1 MPIETGIL
9 VGISKDD
16 RSSFAETE
24 VLAATASVKIIET
37 IVQNRKVPDSAYYI
51 GHGKVS
57 DLKVRCEELKTNLIV
72 FNNNLKPNQQRNIED
87 ITGKKII
94 DRCTL
99 ILDIFARH
107 ARTTEGKL
115 QVELA
120 QLIYFLPRLS
130 GHGIGLAQF
139 SGGVGARRGPGEKKL
154 ELDKRSIRNRIDFLK
169 DKLEVVRKHRKVLRE
184 SRKSK
189 GFLNATLV
197 GYTNSG
203 KSTLLNGLSKSDVLV
218 ENKLFSTLDPTTRK
232 VFMKDGKNLLL
243 TDTVGFIRNLPAE
256 LVTSFRATLE
266 EIESADMIIIVLDAS
281 RLDIDVQM
289 EAVYH
294 ELKALNVLNKPI
306 ITVLNKIDLISSQ
319 RLLRLNNDFPEAIPI
334 SAMKK
339 SNIGNLLAKISLI
352 FNELLTKT

>member
-1 MPIETGIL
+1 MPIENGIL
-9 VGISKDD
+9 VGISRESRD
-16 RSSFAETE
+16 SFNETR
-24 VLAATASVKIIET
+24 VLAATASVRILET
-37 IVQNRKVPDSAYYI
+37 IIQSRKIPDSTYFI
-51 GHGKVS
+51 GQGKLLE
-57 DLKVRCEELKTNLIV
+57 LKERCEELKTNLII

-87 ITGKKII
+87 ITGKRIV

-99 ILDIFARH
+99 ILDIFAKH

-130 GHGIGLAQF
+130 GHGTDLAQF
-139 SGGVGARRGPGEKKL
+139 SGGIGARRGPGEKKL

-169 DKLEVVRKHRKVLRE
+169 DKLEIVRKHRKVLRE
-184 SRKSK
+184 SRRSK

-203 KSTLLNGLSKSDVLV
+203 KSTLLNGLTKSDVLV

-232 VFMKDGKNLLL
+232 VYMQGGQNLLL

-266 EIESADMIIIVLDAS
+266 EIEYADMIIVVLDAS
-281 RLDIDVQM
+281 RLDINVQID
-289 EAVYH
+289 AVYH
-294 ELKALNVLNKPI
+294 ELRALDVLKKPL
-306 ITVLNKIDLISSQ
+306 ITVLNKIDLITPE
-319 RLLRLNNDFPEAIPI
+319 RLKRLAVDFPEALAV
-334 SAMKK
+334 SAVKK
-339 SNIGNLLAKISLI
+339 TNMDTLLGRISLI
-352 FNELLTKT
+352 FNELLTIS